1 MTWPLWTSLPSFQML
16 CSSPKGEAMVCC
28 KESLRKHRKCI
39 LMDTITVCLGWVP
52 QVRGFSSGIFE
63 TLSWIPSRPPKQASF
78 KFINYSSK
86 SINYWMV
93 LIFRLCLWLQD
104 SQHGRISLWCRVLK
118 LNQPV
123 RLLLWGCIPQSC
135 SPLNPSLP
143 GIMVWARLWLNP
155 QVESRTDCCEQMWL
169 GEANGHLLH

>member
-1 MTWPLWTSLPSFQML
+1 MTWPLRTSLPSFQML
-16 CSSPKGEAMVCC
+16 CSSPNGEAMVCC
-28 KESLRKHRKCI
+28 KENLRKHRKCI

-93 LIFRLCLWLQD
+93 LIFRLCL
-104 SQHGRISLWCRVLK
+104 GCRTVNMEEFPYDAEYWK
-118 LNQPV
+118 LNQPA
-123 RLLLWGCIPQSC
+123 RLLFCRCIPHSC

-155 QVESRTDCCEQMWL
+155 HAESGTDRCEQMWL
-169 GEANGHLLH
+169 GEVNGHLLH